1 MKCGSSNLF
10 FYCSLKG
17 KSPDLFILHQVLV
30 RYIIFWLATLVF
42 SVNLHKKQMMKEK
55 ITLPTTLPHHHQLNH
70 LLNSLAEKAPVR
82 HVFISHSQ
90 TSEKQVLIIHLGC
103 SRMPDRLLSDKQIRK
118 ASFPY
123 GTHIILLAGT
133 DLKKHLK
140 RGSLFLQRHCNAS
153 TLVFTSGRHELPVE
167 NISRS
172 LKKFRLIRQKYGFT
186 CRLLGK
192 EIRKAENSSSFIT
205 AYHLYTSLFAHHL
218 FHLEFLCLGRD
229 FHQDTLDQRLLRL
242 EPFFPEIRSFLLKKT
257 GNTYFIIEALLS
269 AGKAETDKEYSHLR
283 SEFREAI
290 AISEKELH
298 NLVRKTFRDI
308 KATMK
313 HPANLPKIPMEN
325 TAISPHQSVISILT
339 RRLPIEEIFLF
350 HREEFVSEGR
360 TTTELYLLLIGNKL
374 SRRDLDVMRQNVS
387 RKTAGKYSIV
397 PIAHS
402 ARWIQEHLWESQPFF
417 RKVMQPKNAVY
428 TSGFPTVIHW
438 HTWEPGL
445 CTDEEVSFQ
454 QFNALYGNYKTLR
467 SQKQPSAAEGLRLI
481 VKRIV
486 HKAFLQIIYNRLHYR
501 PDEKTDLRILS
512 KLCTFAEPEMK
523 VLHLMIL
530 KLPFDFFS
538 FLNQTG
544 NPDENMICL
553 CKEPCSILDE
563 LVKSLAEL
571 PEKGPKSKKLGD
583 QAFFIHD

>member
-1 MKCGSSNLF
+1 
-10 FYCSLKG
+10 
-17 KSPDLFILHQVLV
+17 
-30 RYIIFWLATLVF
+30 
-42 SVNLHKKQMMKEK
+42 MKEK
-55 ITLPTTLPHHHQLNH
+55 ITLPATLLHHHQLNH

-90 TSEKQVLIIHLGC
+90 TSGKQVLIIHLGC

-118 ASFPY
+118 AWSRY
-123 GTHIILLAGT
+123 GIHLVILAGT

-192 EIRKAENSSSFIT
+192 EIRKAESIGSLIT

-257 GNTYFIIEALLS
+257 GNTYFITEALLS

-313 HPANLPKIPMEN
+313 HPANLLKIPMEN

-374 SRRDLDVMRQNVS
+374 SRRDLDVMKQTVS
-387 RKTAGKYSIV
+387 RKTGGKYSI

-417 RKVMQPKNAVY
+417 RKIMQPKNAVY

-454 QFNALYGNYKTLR
+454 QCNALYGKYKTLR

>member
-10 FYCSLKG
+10 LYCSLKG

-103 SRMPDRLLSDKQIRK
+103 SRMPDGLFSDKQIRK
-118 ASFPY
+118 AFFPY
-123 GTHIILLAGT
+123 GTHIILLAET
-133 DLKKHLK
+133 DLKRHLK

-153 TLVFTSGRHELPVE
+153 TLVFTSGRHELPAE
-167 NISRS
+167 DISRS
-172 LKKFRLIRQKYGFT
+172 LKKFRLIRQKYDFT

-205 AYHLYTSLFAHHL
+205 AYHLYTSLFGHHL
-218 FHLEFLCLGRD
+218 FHLEFLGLGMD
-229 FHQDTLDQRLLRL
+229 FHQETLDQRLLRL

-257 GNTYFIIEALLS
+257 GNTYFITEALLS
-269 AGKAETDKEYSHLR
+269 AGKAEADKEYSHFR

-290 AISEKELH
+290 AIAQKQLH

-308 KATMK
+308 KAAVK
-313 HPANLPKIPMEN
+313 HPDTLPKIPVKN
-325 TAISPHQSVISILT
+325 TAVSPHQSVISILT
-339 RRLPIEEIFLF
+339 RRFRVKEIFLF
-350 HREEFVSEGR
+350 HREELICEGR
-360 TTTELYLLLIGNKL
+360 TTTELYLLLIGKKINKK
-374 SRRDLDVMRQNVS
+374 DLDMMQQTVS
-387 RKTAGKYSIV
+387 RKTGGKYSIV
-397 PIAHS
+397 PVAHS
-402 ARWIQEHLWESQPFF
+402 ARWIQENLWESQPFF

-428 TSGFPTVIHW
+428 TSVFPTMIHW
-438 HTWEPGL
+438 HTWEPGV

-467 SQKQPSAAEGLRLI
+467 SQKQPSSAKGIRLI
-481 VKRIV
+481 VKRML
-486 HKAFLQIIYNRLHYR
+486 HRAFLLLIYNRLHYR
-501 PDEKTDLRILS
+501 PDAKTDLRILW
-512 KLCTFAEPEMK
+512 KLCIYAEPEVKSLNPIIM
-523 VLHLMIL
+523 
-530 KLPFDFFS
+530 KLPLDFFS
-538 FLNQTG
+538 FLSQAG
-544 NPDENMICL
+544 NPDEKVIDMQ
-553 CKEPCSILDE
+553 DE
-563 LVKSLAEL
+563 LVKGLAEL
-571 PEKGPKSKKLGD
+571 LEKRFKK
-583 QAFFIHD
+583 